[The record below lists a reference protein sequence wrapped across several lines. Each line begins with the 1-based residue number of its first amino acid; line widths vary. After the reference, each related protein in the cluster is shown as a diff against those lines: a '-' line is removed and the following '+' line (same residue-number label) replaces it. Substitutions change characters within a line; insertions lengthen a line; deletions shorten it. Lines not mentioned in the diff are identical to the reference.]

1 MQRKLVSSAGG
12 TREYWIRH
20 PKPVDPGNPDIVT
33 SIPMFK
39 GQPVVMAQDA
49 KHAAKTARNN
59 ATTGAKL
66 LTLGNYIAMYSQIR
80 RAAFSNDGP
89 LYR

>member
-1 MQRKLVSSAGG
+1 M
-12 TREYWIRH
+12 
-20 PKPVDPGNPDIVT
+20 T

-39 GQPVVMAQDA
+39 GQPVVMVQDA

-66 LTLGNYIAMYSQIR
+66 LTLRNYTVMYSQIQ
-80 RAAFSNDGP
+80 RAALAHDGP
-89 LYR
+89 LY